1 MWLHVVYLLEEKSAS
16 LFEFVF
22 CASKIILVSGLRKKF
37 IKTAIPLA
45 PEFVSG
51 DEAISLSK
59 LTSR

>member
-1 MWLHVVYLLEEKSAS
+1 VYLLEEKSAS

-45 PEFVSG
+45 PEFVNG